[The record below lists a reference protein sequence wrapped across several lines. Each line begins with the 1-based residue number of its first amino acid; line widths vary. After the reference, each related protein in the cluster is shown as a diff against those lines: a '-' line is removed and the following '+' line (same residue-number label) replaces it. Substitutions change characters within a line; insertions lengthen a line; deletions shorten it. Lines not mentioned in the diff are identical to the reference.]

1 MSELHFSNRKIMG
14 ILKPT
19 KMIET
24 EDTTASL
31 NPSFSEFIYYR
42 SLPALDVAEV
52 VWVKILF
59 DF

>member
-1 MSELHFSNRKIMG
+1 MG

-42 SLPALDVAEV
+42 SLPALDVAELE
-52 VWVKILF
+52 WVKILF

>member
-1 MSELHFSNRKIMG
+1 MG
-14 ILKPT
+14 ILRPT
-19 KMIET
+19 KMREILE
-24 EDTTASL
+24 TTASL